1 MTYWPL
7 PDWNDSGT
15 LAHELEKY
23 FDDDAVSTVQAD
35 TWSQVAASLEGW
47 NEDGSYKTWGYTPP
61 PAKDVITWLLSV
73 STTSRR
79 SLDERHTLKSLGWI
93 FTTALAQYSRITR
106 QKEKDI
112 PSRMILELWE
122 IQNSLNELLTLL
134 DDGEILSDDLLWKKK
149 LTDAVLELMARIEED
164 LHTLNEKIP
173 KLSLDDTSS

>member
-61 PAKDVITWLLSV
+61 SSEDVITWLLSV

-79 SLDERHTLKSLGWI
+79 FIHERHTAKSLQ
-93 FTTALAQYSRITR
+93 TAYSTAVAEYSHIINGKNTV
-106 QKEKDI
+106 
-112 PSRMILELWE
+112 PSSKILKLWE
-122 IQNSLNELLTLL
+122 VQDSMNALLTLL
-134 DDGEILSDDLLWKKK
+134 DDGEILMDDQLWKKK
-149 LTDAVLELMARIEED
+149 LRDAVLELMAHIEEN
-164 LHTLNEKIP
+164 LQALNEKIP